1 MTKIAINFSGATKT
15 ITGYE
20 GSTFEITGSG
30 TLAGNYVI
38 ATSAELYE
46 GLTFT
51 FYYKATVDK
60 ASYNLTLLGTN
71 LSETQL
77 NRESTIEAV
86 YNGSSWDLNVTPN
99 TKNTNWITPNDLQ
112 SQGGN
117 EVLVVPVSFEASEQC
132 STYVYLPYSCY
143 IRKMMFSCTKALSG
157 TDNGLIHV
165 DDSTYATTIY
175 DMTIPL
181 STPLNDQTIEP
192 AVDYLFEITGGDTN
206 RWINLQTSKTTTGGK
221 GVVSFVLERI

>member
-1 MTKIAINFSGATKT
+1 MIDLTINFSGET
-15 ITGYE
+15 ITIPANYTEFQILG
-20 GSTFEITGSG
+20 TG
-30 TLAGNYVI
+30 TLLANYVI
-38 ATSAELYE
+38 AASGTLDK
-46 GLTFT
+46 GRTHI
-51 FYYKATVDK
+51 FYYNATVNK
-60 ASYNLTLLGTN
+60 GSYNFNILGNN

-77 NRESTIEAV
+77 NRESTITAV
-86 YNGSSWDLNVTPN
+86 YNGSSWDLNITPN
-99 TKNTNWITPNDLQ
+99 SKSENWISINDLQ

-117 EVLVVPVSFEASEQC
+117 EVLVVPVSFEASEKC
-132 STYVYLPYSCY
+132 VTYVYLPYSCY
-143 IRKMMFSCTKALSG
+143 IRKMMFSCTKALAG

-206 RWINLQTSKTTTGGK
+206 RWISLETTKTTSGGK

>member
-1 MTKIAINFSGATKT
+1 MELNINFSGATISLT
-15 ITGYE
+15 NRLNNIPILITGN
-20 GSTFEITGSG
+20 GVLSS
-30 TLAGNYVI
+30 NYTINVSD
-38 ATSAELYE
+38 TPTTND
-46 GLTFT
+46 TFT
-51 FYYKATVDK
+51 FYYKATVNK
-60 ASYNLTLLGTN
+60 ATYNFNILGTN
-71 LSETQL
+71 LTDTQL
-77 NRESTIEAV
+77 NRESTIVAV
-86 YNGSSWDLNVTPN
+86 YNGVSWNLNVQPN
-99 TKNTNWITPNDLQ
+99 TKSTNWITVNDLQ
-112 SQGGN
+112 NQGGN

-143 IRKMMFSCTKALSG
+143 IRKMMFSCTKALAG

-165 DDSTYATTIY
+165 DDSTYSTTIY

-192 AVDYLFEITGGDTN
+192 AVDYLFEIAGGDTN

>member
-1 MTKIAINFSGATKT
+1 MTEIAINFSGATKT

-30 TLAGNYVI
+30 TLASNYVI

-60 ASYNLTLLGTN
+60 ASYNLRLLGTN

-77 NRESTIEAV
+77 NRESTIKAV
-86 YNGSSWDLNVTPN
+86 YNGSSWDLNVAPN
-99 TKNTNWITPNDLQ
+99 TRANNWISVNDLTTT
-112 SQGGN
+112 GAN
-117 EVLVVPVSFEASEQC
+117 EVLVVPVSFEANEKC
-132 STYVYLPYSCY
+132 VTYVYLPFDCY
-143 IRKMMFSCTKALSG
+143 IRKMMFSCTKALAG
-157 TDNGLIHV
+157 TDDGLIHV
-165 DDSTYATTIY
+165 DDTANATTIY
-175 DMTIPL
+175 DMTIPM
-181 STPLNDQTIEP
+181 STPLNDQTIET
-192 AVDYLFEITGGDTN
+192 AVDYLYEITGGDTN
-206 RWINLQTSKTTTGGK
+206 RWIELETTKTTSGGK